1 MEEFDELVDIADI
14 LHGPDGCPW
23 DQKQTFQSCRPHILE
38 EVHELLEAVDDD
50 DTKGMVEELGD
61 VLFQIIF
68 YAKLGEKTKR
78 FSLEEIITAVS
89 EKLVRRHPHVF
100 EDVELKDADE
110 VVYHWEKAKAEEK
123 KERKHPL
130 EGIPK
135 TLGALARAQKIVSK
149 IIRTKLSFPKK
160 EQKASRE
167 IMIGNQFLDLVIQT
181 QQEGIDAESALRAA
195 LKKYEAVFNPNPH
208 FSQTPGKA

>member
-23 DQKQTFQSCRPHILE
+23 DRKQTFQSLRPHILE

-50 DTKGMVEELGD
+50 DAKGMVEELGD

-68 YAKLGEKTKR
+68 YGKLGEKTKR
-78 FSLEEIITAVS
+78 FSLEDIIATVS

-100 EDVELKDADE
+100 GDVEVKDADE
-110 VVYHWEKAKAEEK
+110 VVHHWEKAKAEEK

-135 TLGALARAQKIVSK
+135 TLGALARSQKIVSK
-149 IIRTKLSFPKK
+149 MIHTKLSFPQK
-160 EQKASRE
+160 EQKASAE
-167 IMIGNQFLDLVIQT
+167 IAIGDQFLDLVIQA
-181 QQEGIDAESALRAA
+181 QQEGVDAESALRSA
-195 LKKYEAVFNPNPH
+195 LKKYEALFD
-208 FSQTPGKA
+208 QRG

>member
-1 MEEFDELVDIADI
+1 MEEFDDLVEIADI
-14 LHGPDGCPW
+14 LQGPDGCPW
-23 DQKQTFQSCRPHILE
+23 DWEQTFQSLRPHILE

-50 DTKGMVEELGD
+50 DAKGMIEELGD
-61 VLFQIIF
+61 VLFHVVF
-68 YAKLGEKTKR
+68 YARLGEKTSR
-78 FSLEEIITAVS
+78 FSLKDIITTAS
-89 EKLVRRHPHVF
+89 EKLVHRHPHVF
-100 EDVELKDADE
+100 GDVEVKNIDE

-160 EQKASRE
+160 EQKASAE
-167 IMIGNQFLDLVIQT
+167 IAIGDQFLDLVIQA
-181 QQEGIDAESALRAA
+181 QQEGIDGESALRVA
-195 LKKYEAVFNPNPH
+195 LKKYEAVFDPR
-208 FSQTPGKA
+208 

>member
-1 MEEFDELVDIADI
+1 MEEFDELVEIADI

-23 DQKQTFQSCRPHILE
+23 DRKQTFQSLRPHVLE

-50 DTKGMVEELGD
+50 DTEGMVEELGD

-68 YAKLGEKTKR
+68 YGKLGEKTKR
-78 FSLEEIITAVS
+78 FSLEDIITTVS

-100 EDVELKDADE
+100 GDVEVKDADE
-110 VVYHWEKAKAEEK
+110 VVHHWEKAKAEEK
-123 KERKHPL
+123 KERTHPL

-149 IIRTKLSFPKK
+149 IIRTKLSFPQK
-160 EQKASRE
+160 EQKASTE
-167 IMIGNQFLDLVIQT
+167 IAIGDQFLDLVIQA

-195 LKKYEAVFNPNPH
+195 LKKYEALFDA
-208 FSQTPGKA
+208 K

>member
-1 MEEFDELVDIADI
+1 MEEFDELVEIADI

-23 DQKQTFQSCRPHILE
+23 DRKQTFQSLRPHVLE

-50 DTKGMVEELGD
+50 DTEGMVEELGD

-68 YAKLGEKTKR
+68 YGKLGEKNKR
-78 FSLEEIITAVS
+78 FSLEDIITTVS

-100 EDVELKDADE
+100 GDVEVKNADE
-110 VVYHWEKAKAEEK
+110 VVHHWEKAKAKEK

-130 EGIPK
+130 EGIPR

-149 IIRTKLSFPKK
+149 IIRTKPSFPQK
-160 EQKASRE
+160 EQKASAE
-167 IMIGNQFLDLVIQT
+167 IAIGDQFLDLVIQA
-181 QQEGIDAESALRAA
+181 QQEGVDAESALRAA
-195 LKKYEAVFNPNPH
+195 LKKYEALFDA
-208 FSQTPGKA
+208 S